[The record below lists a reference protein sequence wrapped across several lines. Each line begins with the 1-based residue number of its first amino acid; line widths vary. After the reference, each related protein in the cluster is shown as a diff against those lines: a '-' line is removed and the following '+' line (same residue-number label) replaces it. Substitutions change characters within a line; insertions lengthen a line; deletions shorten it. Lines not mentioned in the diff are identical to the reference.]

1 MSQYVPYPN
10 PQIHPHSNTRWA
22 MPSIVS
28 FLEEARGGMGA
39 LVTEVAVLWML
50 GGGRRDVSPVYED
63 GGGWAGE
70 IVRVVRNVEVLL

>member
-1 MSQYVPYPN
+1 
-10 PQIHPHSNTRWA
+10 
-22 MPSIVS
+22 
-28 FLEEARGGMGA
+28 